1 MSGILIYNHEMI
13 RWFKKHFIP
22 HKGNDHQPHF
32 LRGENTRL
40 LILAIFMI
48 ELGVL
53 AIPFIPAFNLG
64 TNSFLAAVLP
74 SVLDD
79 LTNQNRQSQNL
90 AVLTVSPLLNEAAQ
104 LKADD
109 MASKGY
115 FAHTSPDGKA
125 PWYWFKQVGYNYSYA
140 GENLAIDFTDSED
153 VAVAW
158 MNSPEHR
165 ANILKDQY
173 TEVGTAVATGTYQG
187 NPTIFVAQE
196 FGKPAGAIVAETP
209 VKVATNIIPTVVA
222 NGKLTPSVLGTSIK
236 EVASATPV
244 TVSTTSVIVRPIVA
258 VTPFVAATPPQT
270 YAKTNIFE
278 KYATSPRH
286 IVNIILAILAILV
299 VLALLLKLFIRM
311 DKRHPWLITNGLI
324 VLVIIFGVY
333 VANDYMAQNKLATRT
348 SFASFH
354 EDQLNQNQ

>member
-1 MSGILIYNHEMI
+1 MSGILIYNYGMI

-32 LRGENTRL
+32 LRGKNTRL

-53 AIPFIPAFNLG
+53 AIPFIPVFNLG

-79 LTNQNRQSQNL
+79 LTNQNRQSQHL
-90 AVLTVSPLLNEAAQ
+90 AVLTVNPLLNEVAQ

-209 VKVATNIIPTVVA
+209 VKVATDIIPTAVA

-236 EVASATPV
+236 DVASATPA
-244 TVSTTSVIVRPIVA
+244 TVSTTSVM
-258 VTPFVAATPPQT
+258 VTPITAVTPPQT

-286 IVNIILAILAILV
+286 IVNIILAIMAILV
-299 VLALLLKLFIRM
+299 ALALLLKLFIRM

-324 VLVIIFGVY
+324 VLVLIFGVY
-333 VANDYMAQNKLATRT
+333 VANNYMAQSKLATTT
-348 SFASFH
+348 SFVSFQG
-354 EDQLNQNQ
+354 EQLNQNQ